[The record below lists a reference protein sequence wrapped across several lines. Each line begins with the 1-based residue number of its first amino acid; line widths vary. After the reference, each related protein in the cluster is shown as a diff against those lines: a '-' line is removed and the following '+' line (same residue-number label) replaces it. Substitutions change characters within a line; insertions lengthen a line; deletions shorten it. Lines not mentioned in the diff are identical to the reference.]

1 MRKAIHFFDK
11 EDYIFHV
18 LCKKKKGS
26 KLIENF
32 KNHINIYFLIS
43 NGL

>member
-18 LCKKKKGS
+18 LCKKKGS

-32 KNHINIYFLIS
+32 KNHINIYFIIS
-43 NGL
+43 NVL